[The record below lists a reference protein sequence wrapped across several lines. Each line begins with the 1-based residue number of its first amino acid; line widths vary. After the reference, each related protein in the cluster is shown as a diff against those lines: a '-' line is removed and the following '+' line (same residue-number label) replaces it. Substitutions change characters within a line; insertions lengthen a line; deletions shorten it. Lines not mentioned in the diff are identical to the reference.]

1 MFRQSYTSKNI
12 WWPINSSI
20 HTLEISTLTGRYN
33 SLGFNFKPHLCDFTS
48 RPLAQGSPLICT
60 FPVIRDDFE
69 YPLKIIF
76 TVKQLTRPCVC
87 FVPLRLRA
95 QGYFFCLQKSYAK
108 LQKKFLAISCGT
120 NYDLGSERQLERQ
133 REYACVG
140 KNCLY
145 LIWKLEKIDLVRKQ
159 T

>member
-1 MFRQSYTSKNI
+1 MPTKDRFHSKAAHTPIRMFRS
-12 WWPINSSI
+12 
-20 HTLEISTLTGRYN
+20 E
-33 SLGFNFKPHLCDFTS
+33 
-48 RPLAQGSPLICT
+48 
-60 FPVIRDDFE
+60 
-69 YPLKIIF
+69 
-76 TVKQLTRPCVC
+76 
-87 FVPLRLRA
+87 RLRA
-95 QGYFFCLQKSYAK
+95 QCYFFCEQKSYPK

-133 REYACVG
+133 REYAYVG